1 MRFRVYPCCVGSS
14 DPGVKGEGERNRT
27 NGRKGVGT
35 LERSQA
41 LGRRKNLWSK
51 KDVARSEGFGT
62 VVGEERVSEGLGF
75 RV

>member
-1 MRFRVYPCCVGSS
+1 M
-14 DPGVKGEGERNRT
+14 
-27 NGRKGVGT
+27 GT

-41 LGRRKNLWSK
+41 LDRRKNLWSK